1 MSTVALEQLYRRYF
15 PVVRA
20 SCGRLLRDR
29 EEAQDVA
36 QETFIRLWKS
46 GLVEGG
52 DREVTAWIQR
62 IATRL
67 SLDHLRR
74 RKVRAAAADGEL
86 KEPAPTASG
95 ASAQADSRRALEELA
110 RTVPRDELE
119 VAVLHRMEGL
129 GQDEIAEVLEVS
141 ARTVR
146 RMLARF
152 DERVVTLQR
161 SEP

>member
-1 MSTVALEQLYRRYF
+1 MSPTALELAYRRYF

-20 SCGRLLRDR
+20 NCDRLLRDR

-46 GLVEGG
+46 GLAGRG
-52 DREVTAWIQR
+52 DGEVTAWIHR

-67 SLDHLRR
+67 SLDRLRR
-74 RKVRAAAADGEL
+74 RKVRAAAG
-86 KEPAPTASG
+86 ASG
-95 ASAQADSRRALEELA
+95 PGTDGGAQQGQLDSRRALEELA
-110 RTVPRDELE
+110 RTVPGDELE

-129 GQDEIAEVLEVS
+129 EQQEIAEVLQVS

-146 RMLARF
+146 RMLARL
-152 DERVVTLQR
+152 DGRLLALQR